1 MADDPT
7 DDATEPSEAPQ
18 QQVDPLA
25 LVGTAVDLALGVVA
39 LGVDV
44 LRQAPD
50 RAADLASTLP
60 ARAQQ
65 EYEALLVRGSAL
77 RSNLGGL
84 LVGRL
89 LGPPIVEDEP
99 AEVDP
104 FDLLLDE
111 DEVDL
116 GDDDLPA
123 DPPRTPLVVVP
134 PATPRT
140 EDAPAA
146 FTVESPSFTGD
157 DLTGPVADTGP
168 STSDVPGEAAGDLPL
183 EGFDEM
189 TIGTLRVTARQLGI
203 ADLEVLLA
211 HERGHGRRDG
221 VLSLLETRIAQLQQ
235 EQSAG

>member
-1 MADDPT
+1 MADDLT
-7 DDATEPSEAPQ
+7 DDAPDPSEASH

-50 RAADLASTLP
+50 RAAELAATLP

-104 FDLLLDE
+104 FDLLLSE

-116 GDDDLPA
+116 DDDLPA
-123 DPPRTPLVVVP
+123 EPPRTPLVVVP

-140 EDAPAA
+140 DDVSSSSTVEPPSSSNDPAGAPADEGPSAATSDAPGA
-146 FTVESPSFTGD
+146 
-157 DLTGPVADTGP
+157 
-168 STSDVPGEAAGDLPL
+168 LPL

-203 ADLEVLLA
+203 AELEILLA